1 MTVPP
6 ERAVLNKERATGT
19 YRLSAYFMGKTI
31 AETPLELVLPF
42 IFAVITYWMVDLS
55 HDGYTFIF
63 YIVILWLFVLMGTG
77 IGTLI
82 GAAIVDV
89 KKALTMSVIVV
100 LASILLGTQPRST
113 RHDTLQQLT
122 AFFCGLQVASSST
135 ERTCPCG
142 SRGRGGSRS

>member
-1 MTVPP
+1 
-6 ERAVLNKERATGT
+6 
-19 YRLSAYFMGKTI
+19 MGKTI

-55 HDGYTFIF
+55 NDGYTFIF

-77 IGTLI
+77 IGTFI

-100 LASILLGTQPRST
+100 LASILLGTQLHST
-113 RHDTLQQLT
+113 RHDATYY
-122 AFFCGLQVASSST
+122 SS
-135 ERTCPCG
+135 
-142 SRGRGGSRS
+142 

>member
-1 MTVPP
+1 VLTLRCCAVPP

-55 HDGYTFIF
+55 NDGYTFIF

-77 IGTLI
+77 IGTFI

-89 KKALTMSVIVV
+89 KKALTLSVIVV
-100 LASILLGTQPRST
+100 LASILLGTQPHST
-113 RHDTLQQLT
+113 RHDT
-122 AFFCGLQVASSST
+122 
-135 ERTCPCG
+135 R
-142 SRGRGGSRS
+142 RHRS